1 MKYLCFFSQYKSP
14 CFQLITAA
22 VVHQIFFFITAP
34 LLSLILSSLI
44 FTPQVDRG
52 ETQSARGPGT
62 ARTLAT
68 RVQSLPAVQLAP
80 PNNQGESLLARG
92 AMGLGLALPPPI
104 VCLGPGAARQAG
116 WGWGATVGAW
126 GCKQIHPGQP
136 DSRLNYFLTCRGNRI
151 DQINSGRNL
160 TYGVFT
166 WWPYYD

>member
-1 MKYLCFFSQYKSP
+1 MGAIKTRPYDK
-14 CFQLITAA
+14 
-22 VVHQIFFFITAP
+22 
-34 LLSLILSSLI
+34 SSLGRAPMR
-44 FTPQVDRG
+44 FHQGNCGGAHHSAAWAHQCMGPG
-52 ETQSARGPGT
+52 TQRARGPGT

-151 DQINSGRNL
+151 DQINSGRIFYVRRF
-160 TYGVFT
+160 YG
-166 WWPYYD
+166 PRLRH